1 MKMKTLYLLLA
12 AMLCL
17 LVTPVIAAEKA
28 KAPASPAERSL
39 RVCVAADAPAAVRR
53 AAEAV
58 LVAAKTHPLLQVLAG
73 ERAPEVL
80 TDSTTLSAGPPEG
93 RAFDHVVLVG
103 LSTDPLVQAAWQRE
117 ARFGKDGSIYIGG
130 FGHLHGDIGY
140 VESGRNP
147 FLHSRF
153 IARAPFETEIVTI
166 TGTNPAGVAIAAEAF
181 LKRSLINGIVAGP
194 GWTRPEPNLLQ
205 RDPLPAGFTF
215 PDVLPTPADEW
226 TRIGI
231 TQASEAEYRG
241 VLADTGLKPREI
253 WRAKYFRPGV
263 WDGVG
268 ANAALANYSAGLHHR
283 ATGNAIWAAR
293 FASESEAQTAASKI
307 ADTAKLKHDVTGWKG
322 EQPPHSWGKESPGPL
337 TLWQR
342 GEWVFMST
350 LPTAALPLTEP
361 ASRNP

>member
-1 MKMKTLYLLLA
+1 MKIRALHLLLA
-12 AMLCL
+12 ALLCL
-17 LVTPVIAAEKA
+17 LVMPVIAAEET
-28 KAPASPAERSL
+28 KAPASPAGRSL
-39 RVCVAADAPAAVRR
+39 KVCVAADAPAEVRG

-73 ERAPEVL
+73 ERVPEML
-80 TDSTTLSAGPPEG
+80 TDSRTMSAGPPEG
-93 RAFDHVVLVG
+93 RAFDHLVLVG
-103 LSTDPLVQAAWQRE
+103 LSTDPLIQAAWQRE
-117 ARFGKDGSIYIGG
+117 ARIGKDSSIYIGG
-130 FGHLHGDIGY
+130 FGHLRGDIGY
-140 VESGRNP
+140 IESDRNP

-166 TGTNPAGVAIAAEAF
+166 TGSNAAGVAIAAEAF
-181 LKRSLINGIVAGP
+181 LERSLINGIVAGS

-215 PDVLPTPADEW
+215 PDVLPIPVDEW

-241 VLADTGLKPREI
+241 VLADTGLEPREI
-253 WRAKYFRPGV
+253 WRAKYFRTGA

-268 ANAALANYSAGLHHR
+268 ATAALANYSAGLHHR

-307 ADTAKLKHDVTGWKG
+307 ADTAKLKRDVAGWKG
-322 EQPPHSWGKESPGPL
+322 EQPPHSWEKESPGPL

-350 LPTAALPLTEP
+350 LPTAALPLTVP
-361 ASRNP
+361 VSKNP